1 MPPQSCRS
9 RSLCVVVACAIALA
23 VGWAAPAAAQ
33 HTVPIESPGIVSASV
48 VALLT
53 ASEPVAPFEPPRI
66 DTTTEMHAFQVEPP
80 PQRRPAALAPLYVS
94 FATLQALDLHS
105 TLKGVADGSAEANPA
120 MKPLVGQP
128 AAFVVAKVAATA
140 ATFYVSERLWRRS
153 RVGAVVLMLA
163 VNGAYAAIVANNY
176 RR

>member
-1 MPPQSCRS
+1 MPRRTCRGLAS
-9 RSLCVVVACAIALA
+9 YRAVICALGFAGVLPGTAGAQVVPLEPPAIVFPSLVALVPSQPFVGAALA
-23 VGWAAPAAAQ
+23 PV
-33 HTVPIESPGIVSASV
+33 EIVA
-48 VALLT
+48 
-53 ASEPVAPFEPPRI
+53 PVAPPIE
-66 DTTTEMHAFQVEPP
+66 TVEL
-80 PQRRPAALAPLYVS
+80 RRPGALLPLYVS

-105 TLKGVADGSAEANPA
+105 TMRGVGEGGTEANPT

-128 AAFVVAKVAATA
+128 AAFVAAKVAATA

-153 RVGAVVLMLA
+153 RVGAVVFMLA